1 MVNSNSQ
8 LPHHDNSVTDSN
20 TDGELMSSSGSDEL
34 QRQFSASSGDGLS
47 DKEDVL
53 EAVKSQVRH
62 KCIFVCVNSQQWR
75 NGLTAMIVNSRY

>member
-1 MVNSNSQ
+1 MINSNTQVS
-8 LPHHDNSVTDSN
+8 HHDSSVADSN
-20 TDGELMSSSGSDEL
+20 TDGELMSSSGSEEL

-62 KCIFVCVNSQQWR
+62 KCIYLLIL
-75 NGLTAMIVNSRY
+75 GSREIDP

>member
-1 MVNSNSQ
+1 MVNSSSH
-8 LPHHDNSVTDSN
+8 LCPHDSSVADSN
-20 TDGELMSSSGSDEL
+20 TDGELTSSSGSDEL

-62 KCIFVCVNSQQWR
+62 KSIFVSIHSNR
-75 NGLTAMIVNSRY
+75 GGIDA

>member
-1 MVNSNSQ
+1 VVINSNSRSS
-8 LPHHDNSVTDSN
+8 HHDISMADSN
-20 TDGELMSSSGSDEL
+20 TDGELMSSSGSEEL

-62 KCIFVCVNSQQWR
+62 AFS
-75 NGLTAMIVNSRY
+75 Y

>member
-1 MVNSNSQ
+1 MVEDAECADSLSVAQ
-8 LPHHDNSVTDSN
+8 HDGTTADSH
-20 TDGELMSSSGSDEL
+20 TDGELMSSSGSESL

-62 KCIFVCVNSQQWR
+62 ISSLYGAKQLC
-75 NGLTAMIVNSRY
+75 